1 VKRFF
6 ITITYLLLLIL
17 TCKGQNQHTLEI
29 IPIDNPKAFQKFVI
43 YKDKFQDSLLV
54 IAQLYKVINNL
65 HKEAYISASIDSLC
79 WVGKRASAYIFI
91 GERHEWSILHKGNVS
106 ELVLERTGFRE
117 KFYKKELFLY
127 TDYVKLEQNIIRY
140 SENHGYP
147 FASIKMDSVR
157 IYGGSIEASLNYS
170 PGPLITFDTIVIEGP
185 TKTKVRFLASH
196 IRILAGQPFSQ
207 EKVENIDRLIREL
220 PYIKKSRE
228 PIIVFNKKKAKITLF
243 IEDRKSNQIDG
254 LVGFLPNASNNNKML
269 VTGELNLNLKN
280 LFGTGK
286 NLQVAWK
293 KFNQLSQTL
302 DMSYLH
308 PKLLGSNMDVM
319 GNFNLLK
326 QDTTFINVNRTLTF
340 TQSLSK
346 YGKLSFYVGLK
357 TSRQLITPK
366 FIDSSQVP
374 SNASFDYHTYGL
386 GYAWNNLND
395 FFYPHRGWSLLIQG
409 FVGNKSIK
417 TSSTMNEGLYRDLHV
432 HSIQFTFNGSLEKFF
447 MLGKKGVLLGR
458 IKSGSIVN
466 NNNIF
471 LSDLFRVGGLNSLR
485 GFNENNFF
493 ASKYGVGTIEY
504 RFFTDETSYLLLFFD
519 QGYIYNQLDLQNKND
534 LPYGFGAG
542 ISFATGA
549 GVFNFV
555 YSLGSSSTQKL
566 SFSLSKIHFGLV
578 SRF

>member
-157 IYGGSIEASLNYS
+157 INEGSIEASLNYS
-170 PGPLITFDTIVIEGP
+170 PGPLIAFDTIVIEGP